1 MYRAL
6 PTLDVL
12 PKRSAGSVR
21 GSGAR
26 WRIDSSPVRDMN
38 RKNIMSDTVTNTI
51 KVEDVGPCRKR
62 ISVEIPA
69 EAVNDQ
75 MDLAFGSV
83 ANEVSIPGFRKGHAP
98 RRLVEKRFG
107 NYVKD
112 ETRSRLVGQAYE
124 EAVQQHDLKVLG
136 QPPAEVFE
144 GIEVEPGQPVSFEV
158 EVEVMPEFDLPELKG
173 IKVLKP
179 DSTLPEGLVD
189 EEIKKI
195 AINEGSLDER
205 EDSDRGDYLTGN
217 AVMTD
222 AEGTEHYNIEGAVV
236 QIPEE
241 GDEGMILGVIVSDFA
256 KQLGTPKEG
265 DKLTIKLQGP
275 ENHEV
280 EAIRGK
286 DLTIDYEVT
295 KIYRIV
301 PAVLSDLVAKYGFN
315 DEEQLREMVT
325 QQLQQ
330 RAEVQQQAVMR
341 QQVVKHL
348 SDSVDFELPEGLTT
362 QQAAR
367 NLERRRMELM
377 YRGVAPTEIEQ
388 QMAELRG
395 ASTEHARNELKQ
407 FFILNK
413 AAEQLNV
420 QIQEQ
425 EIQSRIVQMAMQ
437 QGKRPE
443 QLVEELQ
450 KSGQAQTL
458 VQQVREHKTIDQIL
472 SDAEVEEVNADEFNT
487 RMSEAG

>member
-1 MYRAL
+1 
-6 PTLDVL
+6 
-12 PKRSAGSVR
+12 
-21 GSGAR
+21 
-26 WRIDSSPVRDMN
+26 MN
-38 RKNIMSDTVTNTI
+38 RKIIMSDTVSNSI
-51 KVEDVGPCRKR
+51 KIEDVGPCRKR

-75 MDLAFGSV
+75 MELAFGSV
-83 ANEVSIPGFRKGHAP
+83 ASEASIPGFRKGHAP

-107 NYVKD
+107 GYVKD
-112 ETRSRLVGQAYE
+112 ETRQRLVTQAYE
-124 EAVQQHDLKVLG
+124 EAVRENELKVLG

-144 GIEVEPGQPVSFEV
+144 SIEVEAGQPVNFEV
-158 EVEVMPEFDLPELKG
+158 EVEVMPVFELPELKG

-222 AEGTEHYNIEGAVV
+222 KDGTEHYNIEGAVV
-236 QIPEE
+236 QIPQE
-241 GDEGMILGVIVSDFA
+241 GEEGMILGVIVPDFA
-256 KQLGTPKEG
+256 KQIGTPNEG
-265 DKLTIKLQGP
+265 AKLSIKLTGP

-286 DLTIDYEVT
+286 DLTINYEVT
-295 KIYRIV
+295 KVYRIV
-301 PAVLSDLVAKYGFN
+301 PAVVSDLVTKYGFN
-315 DEEQLREMVT
+315 DEEQLREMIT
-325 QQLQQ
+325 NQLQQ

-341 QQVVKHL
+341 QQVTKHL
-348 SDSVDFELPEGLTT
+348 ADNIEFELPEGLTS

-377 YRGVAPTEIEQ
+377 YRGVNPTEIEQ
-388 QMAELRG
+388 HMAELRSASAEG
-395 ASTEHARNELKQ
+395 ARSELKQ

-425 EIQSRIVQMAMQ
+425 EINARVMQMASQ

-443 QLVEELQ
+443 QVIQELQ
-450 KSGQAQTL
+450 QSGQAQTL
-458 VQQVREHKTIDQIL
+458 IQQVREHKTIDAIL
-472 SDAEVEEVNADEFNT
+472 ADAEIEDVSADEFNKT
-487 RMSEAG
+487 MGELASN

>member
-1 MYRAL
+1 
-6 PTLDVL
+6 
-12 PKRSAGSVR
+12 
-21 GSGAR
+21 
-26 WRIDSSPVRDMN
+26 MN
-38 RKNIMSDTVTNTI
+38 RKIIMSDTVANSI

-75 MDLAFGSV
+75 MELAFGSV
-83 ANEVSIPGFRKGHAP
+83 AGEVSIPGFRKGHAP

-107 NYVKD
+107 SYVKD
-112 ETRSRLVGQAYE
+112 ETRQRLVSQAYE
-124 EAVQQHDLKVLG
+124 EAVRENDLKVLG

-144 GIEVEPGQPVSFEV
+144 SIEVEAGKPVTFEV
-158 EVEVMPEFDLPELKG
+158 EVEVMPEFELPELKG

-179 DSTLPEGLVD
+179 DSSLPEGLVD

-205 EDSDRGDYLTGN
+205 EDSARGDYLTGN

-222 AEGTEHYNIEGAVV
+222 KEGTEHYNIEGAVV
-236 QIPEE
+236 QIPQE

-256 KQLGTPKEG
+256 KQIGTPNEG
-265 DKLTIKLQGP
+265 DKLTIKLTGP

-286 DLTIDYEVT
+286 DLTVSYEIT
-295 KIYRIV
+295 KVYRIV
-301 PAVLSDLVAKYGFN
+301 PAVVSDLVAKYGFN

-325 QQLQQ
+325 NQLTQ

-341 QQVVKHL
+341 QQVTKFL
-348 SDSVDFELPEGLTT
+348 ADNTTFDLPEGLTS

-367 NLERRRMELM
+367 NLERRRMDLM
-377 YRGVAPTEIEQ
+377 YRGVNPTEIEQ
-388 QMAELRG
+388 HMAELRS
-395 ASTEHARNELKQ
+395 ASAESASNELKQ

-413 AAEQLNV
+413 AAEALNV
-420 QIQEQ
+420 QLQEQ
-425 EIQSRIVQMAMQ
+425 EINARVMQMAMQ

-443 QLVEELQ
+443 QILEELQ
-450 KSGQAQTL
+450 RSGQAQTL
-458 VQQVREHKTIDQIL
+458 VQQIREHKTVDMIL
-472 SDAEVEEVNADEFNT
+472 NDAEIEEVSADDFNK
-487 RMSEAG
+487 RMGTDAKK

>member
-1 MYRAL
+1 M
-6 PTLDVL
+6 PTLSVL
-12 PKRSAGSVR
+12 LKRSAGSTR
-21 GSGAR
+21 DSGAR
-26 WRIDSSPVRDMN
+26 WRVDSSPVRDMN
-38 RKNIMSDTVTNTI
+38 RKNIMSDTVSNTI

-75 MDLAFGSV
+75 MEMAFGSV
-83 ANEVSIPGFRKGHAP
+83 ASEVSIPGFRKGHAP
-98 RRLVEKRFG
+98 RRLVEKRYG
-107 NYVKD
+107 SYVKD

-124 EAVQQHDLKVLG
+124 EAVQENNLKVLG
-136 QPPAEVFE
+136 QPPMEVFE
-144 GIEVEPGQPVSFEV
+144 GIEVEPGQPVTFEV
-158 EVEVMPEFDLPELKG
+158 EVEVMPEFELPELKG

-179 DSTLPEGLVD
+179 DSSLPDGLVD

-195 AINEGSLDER
+195 SINEGSLDER
-205 EDSDRGDYLTGN
+205 EDSGPGDYLTGN

-222 AEGTEHYNIEGAVV
+222 KEGTEHYNIEGAVV
-236 QIPEE
+236 QIPQE
-241 GDEGMILGVIVSDFA
+241 GDEGMILGVIVPDFA
-256 KQLGTPKEG
+256 KQIGTPKEG
-265 DKLTIKLQGP
+265 DKVSIKLTGP

-280 EAIRGK
+280 EALRGK
-286 DLTIDYEVT
+286 DLTVEYEVT

-301 PAVLSDLVAKYGFN
+301 PAVISDLVAKYGFN

-325 QQLQQ
+325 NQLQQ

-341 QQVVKHL
+341 QQIVKHL
-348 SDSVDFELPEGLTT
+348 ADSADFELPEGLTS

-367 NLERRRMELM
+367 NLERRRMEMM
-377 YRGVAPTEIEQ
+377 YRGVNPAEIEQ
-388 QMAELRG
+388 QMAELRS
-395 ASTEHARNELKQ
+395 ASTENARNELKQ

-420 QIQEQ
+420 QLQDQ
-425 EIQSRIVQMAMQ
+425 EINARIVQMAAQ

-443 QLVEELQ
+443 QLIEELQ

-472 SDAEVEEVNADEFNT
+472 SDAEVEEVSADEFNE
-487 RMSEAG
+487 RMADAS

>member
-1 MYRAL
+1 
-6 PTLDVL
+6 
-12 PKRSAGSVR
+12 
-21 GSGAR
+21 
-26 WRIDSSPVRDMN
+26 MN
-38 RKNIMSDTVTNTI
+38 RKIIMSDTMTNTV

-69 EAVNDQ
+69 ETVSDQ
-75 MDLAFGSV
+75 VELAFGSV
-83 ANEVSIPGFRKGHAP
+83 ASEVSIPGFRKGHAP

-107 NYVKD
+107 GYVKD
-112 ETRSRLVGQAYE
+112 ETRQRLVSKAYE
-124 EAVQQHDLKVLG
+124 DAVREHDLKILG
-136 QPPAEVFE
+136 QPPIGAFE
-144 GIEVEPGQPVSFEV
+144 SIEIEPGQPVSFEV
-158 EVEVMPEFDLPELKG
+158 EVEVMPVFELPELKG

-179 DSTLPEGLVD
+179 DSSLPEGLVD

-205 EDSDRGDYLTGN
+205 EDSARGDYLTGN

-222 AEGTEHYNIEGAVV
+222 NEGTEHYHIEGAVV
-236 QIPEE
+236 QIPLE

-256 KQLGTPKEG
+256 KQIGTPNEG
-265 DKLTIKLQGP
+265 EKLTIKLTGP

-286 DLTIDYEVT
+286 DLTISYEIT
-295 KIYRIV
+295 KVYRIV
-301 PAVLSDLVAKYGFN
+301 PAVVSDLVTNYGFN

-325 QQLQQ
+325 SQLQQ

-341 QQVVKHL
+341 QQVTKHL
-348 SDSVDFELPEGLTT
+348 ADHTQFELPEGLTS

-377 YRGVAPTEIEQ
+377 YRGVNPAEIEQ
-388 QMAELRG
+388 HMAELRS
-395 ASTEHARNELKQ
+395 ASAEGARNELKQ

-425 EIQSRIVQMAMQ
+425 EINARIMQMAAQ

-443 QLVEELQ
+443 QVIQELQ
-450 KSGQAQTL
+450 QSGQAQTL
-458 VQQVREHKTIDQIL
+458 LQQVREHKTIDSIL
-472 SDAEVEEVNADEFNT
+472 SDAQIEEVSADEFNKI
-487 RMSEAG
+487 MGEQAKQ